1 MKRFMRAFLTTAL
14 LGPYT
19 LFCIALFLL
28 IALAV
33 AGNVVPQLR
42 HPSIFYY
49 GLLVLGAIAIAR
61 IFWVQMKK
69 PSS

>member
-1 MKRFMRAFLTTAL
+1 MKRLMRAFLITVL

-28 IALAV
+28 IALTA
-33 AGNVVPQLR
+33 AGNVVPQLQ
-42 HPSIFYY
+42 HPSVFYY
-49 GLLVLGAIAIAR
+49 GLIVLGAIAIAR
-61 IFWVQMKK
+61 IFWVQIKK